1 MNNRGLYIYLL
12 FTISWFLHFGARFPV
27 LGTIRFD
34 LLLVCVLAVLAF
46 SQTKVRSYPFSQ
58 TDKVLIVL
66 IAYAVLTMPFVEW
79 PGSVIKSGI
88 PNLTRAVVFYYFTVA
103 FIKTE
108 PDLRKFVFVFLAC
121 QLFRIYEPLYL
132 HITEGYWGNTAS
144 MAGWESLERLS
155 GAPYDIV
162 NANGLA
168 FIVCTVLP
176 FLYFLSGRSA
186 IRRVAI
192 YGLMLLAI
200 YALSLTGSR
209 SGMIGL
215 AVIVLGIVIKS
226 KQRLLLSTVL
236 LIGAVTGFSLMS
248 ADMQDRYLS
257 IVGKG
262 EKNAATSQERWE
274 GMEEQIKVAMRRP
287 IFGYGL
293 GTSAEANAH
302 YTENGPYAGR
312 EMPAHNLYVE
322 LAQELGVPGLIIF
335 LFLIKSIVNGFAKSR
350 AVLRDRETGAFLPG
364 LIDAMQI
371 WLAMNFVFSF
381 ASYGLS
387 SYEWYLFAG
396 LSVVLQRLVP
406 QESTERRAQ
415 LHTAV
420 AVGGK

>member
-1 MNNRGLYIYLL
+1 MKNRGLYVYLL

-27 LGTIRFD
+27 LGAIRFD
-34 LLLVCVLAVLAF
+34 LLLVCVLAIVAF
-46 SQTKVRSYPFSQ
+46 FQTQARSYPYTQ
-58 TDKVLIVL
+58 TDKVLITL
-66 IAYAVLTMPFVEW
+66 IAYAVLAIPFVEW
-79 PGSVIKSGI
+79 PGTAIKSGI

-108 PDLRKFVFVFLAC
+108 GHLKKFVFVFLAC
-121 QLFRIYEPLYL
+121 QLFRIMEPLYL
-132 HITEGYWGNTAS
+132 HVTEDYWGNSAS
-144 MAGWESLERLS
+144 MADWETLDRLS

-176 FLYFLSGRSA
+176 FLYFLSAGSTLYRL
-186 IRRVAI
+186 VAL
-192 YGLMLLAI
+192 GLMLLSI

-215 AVIVLGIVIKS
+215 AVIVAGIVIKS
-226 KQRLLLSTVL
+226 KHRALLSIVVL
-236 LIGAVTGFSLMS
+236 IAAVAGFSLMS

-257 IVGKG
+257 VIGKG
-262 EKNAATSQERWE
+262 HKNATTSQERWE

-293 GTSAEANAH
+293 GTSAEANSH
-302 YTENGPYAGR
+302 YTEAGPYAGR
-312 EMPAHNLYVE
+312 EMPAHNLFVE
-322 LAQELGVPGLIIF
+322 LIQELGLPGLIIF

-350 AVLRDRETGAFLPG
+350 AMLRDRKTGTLLRR
-364 LIDAMQI
+364 LIDSMQI

-396 LSVVLQRLVP
+396 ISVVLQRLAP
-406 QESTERRAQ
+406 REAIEPRAHVHA
-415 LHTAV
+415 LAI
-420 AVGGK
+420 GGK